1 MRLLFLG
8 KLRDV
13 AGGPEICLAV
23 EGALD
28 WSGLMARLDPGVA
41 AAIADPAVHVAC
53 NGELLR
59 ERERLSAGAGDEL
72 AFLPPVSGG

>member
-13 AGGPEICLAV
+13 AGVPEMDLTV
-23 EGALD
+23 ERPLD
-28 WSGLMARLDPGVA
+28 WSGLLAHLEPTLASAV
-41 AAIADPAVHVAC
+41 ADPAVHVAC

-59 ERERLSAGAGDEL
+59 DRERLSAGAGDEV